1 MVATD
6 LVEVRLKPVWA
17 CGGACVED
25 RNDNY
30 YGDPPAPKSFEVMGF
45 NWELPRGAVV
55 LVSIEIGN

>member
-1 MVATD
+1 MVAAD

-30 YGDPPAPKSFEVMGF
+30 YGGRPAPELFEAMVSVGNF
-45 NWELPRGAVV
+45 QEELWCWFQ
-55 LVSIEIGN
+55 